1 MFFSD
6 CLDGMNIY
14 FDDCISSN
22 RTISEEGSL
31 DIFVNMA
38 LENGAAV
45 LLNYS
50 VNEVDVVITM
60 HGSGGVSNV
69 TNEHTL
75 WNKPVVTFDWLI
87 LSDKRN
93 RRMKLP
99 HFTPCQ
105 DASDVRRLIELIS
118 RDHATTDNPALQSMK
133 GDISQMEDLQLSFAE
148 RRRVLDQCKKPLL
161 SRLNNSLQ
169 QQLSD
174 IRGNMDDTCRWIMN
188 DMLLVLS
195 MAQSLTPDMDFD
207 LIMLSAFSTRN
218 GIIGEHLIPRSDD
231 LFLDATT
238 NDATLMMMYCPLQY
252 YLNWGD
258 TNSNKGA
265 TFLSTGLKF
274 YPGVNRFLPDPTYT
288 PTETDQLR
296 MDNCLKVCIYHLQ
309 YYYIWF

>member
-105 DASDVRRLIELIS
+105 DASDICRLIKLIG
-118 RDHATTDNPALQSMK
+118 RDHATTDDPALQSMK
-133 GDISQMEDLQLSFAE
+133 GDISQMKDLQLTCAE
-148 RRRVLDQCKKPLL
+148 RGRVLEQCNKPLSSKL
-161 SRLNNSLQ
+161 DNVRR
-169 QQLSD
+169 QLKA
-174 IRGNMDDTCRWIMN
+174 IRGTMDDTCRMIMN
-188 DMLLVLS
+188 DMLLILAL
-195 MAQSLTPDMDFD
+195 AQSMTPDMDYD
-207 LIMLSAFSTRN
+207 LVMLGAFSP
-218 GIIGEHLIPRSDD
+218 GSAIIGEHLIPRSDD
-231 LFLDATT
+231 LFLDASS
-238 NDATLMMMYCPLQY
+238 NDETLIQMYCPLQY

-265 TFLSTGLKF
+265 TFLSLGLKYF
-274 YPGVNRFLPDPTYT
+274 PGVNRFLPDPAYK
-288 PTETDQLR
+288 PTEMDQKR
-296 MDNCLKVCIYHLQ
+296 MDNCRKVYIYHLQ